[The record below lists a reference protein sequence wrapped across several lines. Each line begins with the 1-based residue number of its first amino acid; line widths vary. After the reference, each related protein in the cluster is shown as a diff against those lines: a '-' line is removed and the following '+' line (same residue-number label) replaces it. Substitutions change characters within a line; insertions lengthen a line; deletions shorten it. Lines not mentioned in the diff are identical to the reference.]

1 MLDPTDPVARCA
13 EAVARGELHRM
24 DSRSARTTLWLA
36 LALALFA
43 AAAHWLPT
51 HAAEHRVAD
60 VARTSA
66 EN

>member
-1 MLDPTDPVARCA
+1 
-13 EAVARGELHRM
+13 M
-24 DSRSARTTLWLA
+24 DSRSVRTTLWLA

-51 HAAEHRVAD
+51 LGAEHRVAEI
-60 VARTSA
+60 ATTSA